1 MNLIGSKDTIQ
12 WYLRKDLGL
21 KPYHQRKF
29 PLLTQ
34 KQVKAQLS
42 FCLRLRHWTS
52 EDWKQE
58 IFSDESPFELFSPPN
73 PKKIIDLDPWPSTG
87 WIQGSAQI
95 QSKNYGMVGN
105 VLFWPL
111 WPPHWLQGTIVDQ
124 HYYCDNI
131 LKGILFERMKKIAT
145 LGSKF
150 AIKLVPNMSKM
161 NFQQGGACPHTALR
175 TQRMLREKIPKYWD
189 KGIWPANSPDLS
201 PIEQLW
207 SILGNKLE
215 EMKPQPKNIA
225 SLERALTN
233 AWKLITKETLQNLIQ
248 SMSSRIQA
256 VIEAKGSYPLL

>member
-1 MNLIGSKDTIQ
+1 MIFEERSWTEALPSAENSTFDPKTGQSSIIVLFEAAPLD
-12 WYLRKDLGL
+12 LRGL
-21 KPYHQRKF
+21 EARDFLWRVSLWAILPSQS
-29 PLLTQ
+29 Q
-34 KQVKAQLS
+34 KKN
-42 FCLRLRHWTS
+42 
-52 EDWKQE
+52 
-58 IFSDESPFELFSPPN
+58 IN
-73 PKKIIDLDPWPSTG
+73 LDPWPSTG

-131 LKGILFERMKKIAT
+131 LKGILFERIKKNAT

-175 TQRMLREKIPKYWD
+175 TQRMLIEKIPNYWD
-189 KGIWPANSPDLS
+189 KGIWPANSPDPS

-248 SMSSRIQA
+248 SMSSRIHA
-256 VIEAKGSYPLL
+256 VIKAKWSNPLL